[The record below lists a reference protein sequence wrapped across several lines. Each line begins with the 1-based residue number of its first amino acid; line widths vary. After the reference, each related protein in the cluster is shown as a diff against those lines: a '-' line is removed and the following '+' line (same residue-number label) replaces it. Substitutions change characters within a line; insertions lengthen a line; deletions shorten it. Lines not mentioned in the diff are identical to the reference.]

1 MTLKK
6 NPFAASHPNK
16 PDLDL
21 KYMQLALG
29 QAQKAQLHGDVPVG
43 AVLVG
48 PDGQVLAKSGNIR
61 EKEQTCLG
69 HAEMATLHRACKK
82 LNSWRLTG
90 CTLYVTLEP
99 CFMCAGALIQARI
112 ERVVFAARDPKG
124 GALVSLAQLGQDPRL
139 NHQLSVTEGVLAE
152 QSSLLLKNF
161 FKKRRENKKGSR

>member
-6 NPFAASHPNK
+6 NLFAASHSDK

-21 KYMQLALG
+21 KYMQLALSL
-29 QAQKAQLHGDVPVG
+29 AQKAQLHNDVPVG

-48 PDGQVLAKSGNIR
+48 PDGQALAKSGNIR
-61 EKEQTCLG
+61 EKEQTCIG
-69 HAEMATLHRACKK
+69 HAEMAVLHRGCKK

-99 CFMCAGALIQARI
+99 CFMCAGALVQARI
-112 ERVVFAARDPKG
+112 ERVVFATRDPKG
-124 GALVSLAQLGQDPRL
+124 GALVSLAQLAQDPRL
-139 NHQLSVTEGVLAE
+139 NHHFEIQEGPLTE

-161 FKKRRENKKGSR
+161 FKTKRKNKKGPL